1 MNTWKEVDL
10 TELSTIGAINS
21 LDLIE
26 AGNTFVYFTGRV
38 VVDRDKEDVGVLLM
52 SSKSRLYPSNS

>member
-1 MNTWKEVDL
+1 MDL

-52 SSKSRLYPSNS
+52 SSKSWLYPSNS